1 MKETQTILGI
11 DASRSAHESPTG
23 VERYSTEIIAAI
35 LKLVKGEEVRL
46 YTPAWIDGFPKKLQ
60 RRIRMPRFWTL
71 LRLSWEMFF
80 HKPDIL
86 FVPSH
91 GLPFFCPERTF
102 ITIHDVAFERH
113 PAAYRWSQ
121 RMYLKWITGR
131 AVRRASGIF
140 VPSIQVKEDMIKY
153 YSANKKSV
161 HVVPHGP
168 LPLVKVS
175 QETIKDRLEYY
186 QLHDD
191 EPLFF
196 FVGRLETKKN
206 LLVLMDAWALVQ
218 QKHPEGRLFL
228 GGMFGHGFNELFAR
242 MEDDDLRGTIL
253 APGFISEEDV
263 AVLFHTATAMVLPSR
278 EEGFGLPV
286 LQSFEADSAVICS
299 DIPSLREV
307 AGDAALY
314 ADPGKAADFAK
325 QMLKL
330 MEDPKLKS
338 KMVEKGKKRLKD
350 FSWEKS
356 AKSVLDVI
364 HSNQ

>member
-1 MKETQTILGI
+1 MKETRIILGI
-11 DASRSAHESPTG
+11 DASRSVTDSPTG
-23 VERYSTEIIAAI
+23 VERYSTEIIGAI
-35 LKLVKGEEVRL
+35 LDLVKKEELRL
-46 YTPAWIDGFPKKLQ
+46 YTPKWVDVFPKKLQ
-60 RRIRMPRFWTL
+60 KRIKLPRLWTL
-71 LRLSWEMFF
+71 VRLSWEMFF
-80 HKPDIL
+80 HKPDVL

-91 GLPFFCPERTF
+91 GLPFFCPEKCF

-113 PAAYRWSQ
+113 PAAYRWTQ
-121 RMYLKWITGR
+121 RLYLKWITWR
-131 AVRRASGIF
+131 AVRRATGIF
-140 VPSIQVKEDMIKY
+140 VPSIQVKDDLIKY
-153 YSANKKSV
+153 YSANKKNV
-161 HVVPHGP
+161 HVIPHGP
-168 LPLVKVS
+168 LSLMDVDK
-175 QETIKDRLEYY
+175 ETIRNRLEYY
-186 QLHDD
+186 QLSLG

-228 GGMFGHGFNELFAR
+228 GGMYGRGFNELFAR

-253 APGFISEEDV
+253 APGYISEEDV
-263 AVLFHTATAMVLPSR
+263 AVLFQAATAMILPSR

-307 AGDAALY
+307 ADDAALY
-314 ADPGKAADFAK
+314 ADPGKATDFAK

-330 MEDPKLKS
+330 MEDPKLKT
-338 KMVEKGKKRLKD
+338 KMVERGKKRLKD

-356 AKSVLDVI
+356 AKNILDVI
-364 HSNQ
+364 HSK